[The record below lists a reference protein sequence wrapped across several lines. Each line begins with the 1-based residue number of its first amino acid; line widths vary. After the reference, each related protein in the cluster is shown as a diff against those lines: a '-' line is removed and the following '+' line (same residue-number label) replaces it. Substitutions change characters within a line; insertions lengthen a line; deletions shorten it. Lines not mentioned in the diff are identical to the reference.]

1 MTNMLVDSSS
11 YVVADHRSHDR
22 INHNHKINHKN
33 NHKTKHKLSNSNSTF
48 KLNFLFH
55 QQKSSPLPS
64 TSPPQSVSLA
74 VSPARS
80 VSSSLALKPQTS
92 IHSSFRSKKRSSSIF
107 TRALRSTVSSLNLAD
122 NTHYSSSSASI
133 KDFDPDL
140 TETHPVKFIPSF
152 YVPSPTLLTP
162 ESTQSFSPAI
172 TVALQTACQKK
183 EFSTTLTH
191 LNTNSNLG
199 SPYLNPPVA
208 EKHSFTSLAL
218 APPSPAS
225 SSSHLSSSTLEPRL
239 ARSLSTSHLSPPL
252 SNSHRVQTLRRT
264 ASVPTFRTPSDH
276 SSMSISISSGP
287 IAAVPM
293 AASKG
298 PSESSSLFQIASTIK
313 DRLEDVPGISYF
325 LELCI
330 SGNFPADQVAPS
342 STQPPAL
349 QASLSQSSL
358 STDSNRDSTDSHSS
372 TLLDRTTSNA
382 ALSTSNAFFPL
393 GRRIDPV
400 THLWQFFRLG
410 SSLCALFNAVQP
422 RAPLNVIVTTD
433 VKTCKR
439 SVYDFVQGCKSEL
452 EYTDEELFTISNVFS
467 DNTTDLLKVR
477 FFFIFFCY
485 SSFAH
490 VNPSYR
496 LFALSNCY
504 LTILKQKTF
513 SCRLK
518 RSRNLRRHPLQR
530 TSVTKSLRSCC

>member
-1 MTNMLVDSSS
+1 MTNLLVDSSS
-11 YVVADHRSHDR
+11 CVVMADYKSHNGKTNHR
-22 INHNHKINHKN
+22 INHKINHK
-33 NHKTKHKLSNSNSTF
+33 LANSNSTF

-64 TSPPQSVSLA
+64 PSPPQSASLA
-74 VSPARS
+74 ASPARS
-80 VSSSLALKPQTS
+80 ISSPVSLKPQTS
-92 IHSSFRSKKRSSSIF
+92 INSTFWSKKRSSSIF
-107 TRALRSTVSSLNLAD
+107 SRALRSTVSSLNLAD
-122 NTHYSSSSASI
+122 NTHYSSSTASI
-133 KDFDPDL
+133 KDIDPDL

-162 ESTQSFSPAI
+162 DSTQSFSPAI
-172 TVALQTACQKK
+172 TIALQTACQKK
-183 EFSTTLTH
+183 EFPITLTP

-199 SPYLNPPVA
+199 SPYFNPPPVA
-208 EKHSFTSLAL
+208 EKDSFTSLAL
-218 APPSPAS
+218 SPPSPVSTS
-225 SSSHLSSSTLEPRL
+225 SPFSPSTLEPRL
-239 ARSLSTSHLSPPL
+239 ARSLSTSHLSP
-252 SNSHRVQTLRRT
+252 SNNYRVQTLRRT
-264 ASVPTFRTPSDH
+264 ASLPTLRTTPSDH

-293 AASKG
+293 ATSKG

-330 SGNFPADQVAPS
+330 SGNFPADHVAPS

-349 QASLSQSSL
+349 QASQSQSSL

-372 TLLDRTTSNA
+372 TLLDRTASNV

-477 FFFIFFCY
+477 QFFF
-485 SSFAH
+485 
-490 VNPSYR
+490 
-496 LFALSNCY
+496 
-504 LTILKQKTF
+504 
-513 SCRLK
+513 
-518 RSRNLRRHPLQR
+518 
-530 TSVTKSLRSCC
+530 